1 MRSVYLAL
9 VIFLAALS
17 LVVVLTP
24 FLGALGQRLKLV
36 AVPGGRRK
44 HSGPIPVTGGMGLF
58 LAFFAVAL
66 GLFLTGT
73 FKPEHDLPLRGMLIG
88 TAFVFLCGL
97 ADDKVEFK
105 AGPQFVMQL
114 GAAVIAI
121 AFTVWIQEVTLPILG
136 LRKFEWYLTYPLTAA
151 WVVGMMNTVNF
162 LDGLDG
168 LATGVSAIAA
178 VLFAIHSFTLKQ
190 NEIALYALAL
200 AGACVGFLIF
210 NFNPARVFLGSSG
223 AMTLGFA
230 LAALSILAP
239 ARVATALLVMAIPIT
254 DTAFR
259 IYDRWRH
266 GRPPMQGDRGHLHY
280 LLLDRGFSQRQIVVG
295 YWIFCAVF
303 GALALLISAPIYK
316 LLALGV
322 LGVFVVGVLVMLT
335 RTDSNSR
342 SPNLA
347 AQLQDQNSD
356 SQLESRNR

>member
-1 MRSVYLAL
+1 MTNAQMNVLVTGLAFVLAL
-9 VIFLAALS
+9 V
-17 LVVVLTP
+17 VTP
-24 FLGALGQRLKLV
+24 LMGRLGKRLGLV
-36 AVPGGRRK
+36 AIPGGRRK
-44 HSGPIPVTGGMGLF
+44 HSGPVPVTGGVGLF
-58 LAFFAVAL
+58 LAFFVVAL
-66 GLFLTGT
+66 GLFLSGT
-73 FKPEHDLPLRGMLIG
+73 FRPEHDLPLRGVLIG

-105 AGPQFVMQL
+105 AGPQFAMQV
-114 GAAVIAI
+114 GAALIAI
-121 AFTVWIQEVTLPILG
+121 AFTVWIQEVTVPFTG
-136 LRKFEWYLTYPLTAA
+136 KPTHFPWYFTYPITIA

-178 VLFAIHSFTLKQ
+178 TLFAIHSITLGQ

-210 NFNPARVFLGSSG
+210 NFNPARAFLGSSG

-239 ARVATALLVMAIPIT
+239 ARVATALLVMAVPIT

-266 GRPPMQGDRGHLHY
+266 GRSPMQGDRGHLHY

-322 LGVFVVGVLVMLT
+322 LGLMVVGVLTVLT
-335 RTDSNSR
+335 GKDSS
-342 SPNLA
+342 
-347 AQLQDQNSD
+347 SD
-356 SQLESRNR
+356 SQVDS

>member
-1 MRSVYLAL
+1 MTPLIQFLIPLIAFLLAL
-9 VIFLAALS
+9 A
-17 LVVVLTP
+17 LTP
-24 FLGALGQRLKLV
+24 LMGKFGERLKLV
-36 AVPGGRRK
+36 AIPGGRRK
-44 HSGPIPVTGGMGLF
+44 HGGLVPVTGGVGLF
-58 LAFFAVAL
+58 LAFFLVAL
-66 GLFLTGT
+66 GLFLFGPL
-73 FKPEHDLPLRGMLIG
+73 PEDQNLHLPLRGVLVG

-97 ADDKVEFK
+97 ADDKWEFK
-105 AGPQFVMQL
+105 AGPQFAIQFV
-114 GAAVIAI
+114 AALLAI
-121 AFTVWIQEVTLPILG
+121 GFTIWIQKVNLPILNDYT
-136 LRKFEWYLTYPLTAA
+136 LRWWATLPLTIA

-178 VLFAIHSFTLKQ
+178 TLFAIHSFTLKQ

-266 GRPPMQGDRGHLHY
+266 GRSPMQGDRGHLHY
-280 LLLDRGFSQRQIVVG
+280 LLLDRGFSQRQIVIG
-295 YWIFCAVF
+295 YWLFCGVF

-322 LGVFVVGVLVMLT
+322 LGMLVVGVLVALT
-335 RTDSNSR
+335 RQDSKPKIQDSSSDSNF
-342 SPNLA
+342 
-347 AQLQDQNSD
+347 
-356 SQLESRNR
+356 ES

>member
-1 MRSVYLAL
+1 MTITPLSVLIAGLAFVIALAL
-9 VIFLAALS
+9 TP
-17 LVVVLTP
+17 VV
-24 FLGALGQRLKLV
+24 GALGKRLGLV
-36 AVPGGRRK
+36 AVPGGRRQ
-44 HSGPIPVTGGMGLF
+44 HSGLVPVTGGVGLF
-58 LAFFAVAL
+58 LAFFGVAW
-66 GLFLTGT
+66 GLFATGT

-97 ADDKVEFK
+97 ADDKVEFR
-105 AGPQFVMQL
+105 AGPQFVMQV
-114 GAAVIAI
+114 GAALIAI

-136 LRKFEWYLTYPLTAA
+136 PKRFEWYITYPLTIT

-178 VLFAIHSFTLKQ
+178 VLFAVHSFTLGQ

-322 LGVFVVGVLVMLT
+322 LGLMVGGVLRVLT
-335 RTDSNSR
+335 RKDASSQIQASSSDAKTDS
-342 SPNLA
+342 
-347 AQLQDQNSD
+347 
-356 SQLESRNR
+356 